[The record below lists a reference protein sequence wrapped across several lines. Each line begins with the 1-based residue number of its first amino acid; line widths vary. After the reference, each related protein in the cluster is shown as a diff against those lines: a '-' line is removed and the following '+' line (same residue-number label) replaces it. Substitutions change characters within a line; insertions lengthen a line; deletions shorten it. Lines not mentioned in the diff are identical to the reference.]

1 MWRKT
6 FLGLA
11 VVCALA
17 LAPGL
22 SGLAGASTG
31 YRISGPVV
39 HENLSIYFVHA
50 ESAGGPVPLTLAEAL
65 AKNSV
70 RVIETGS
77 VNQIDIENLGD
88 EEVFVQSGDIVKGG
102 KQDRVLSV
110 SLILPARSGRIPI
123 ASFCV
128 ERGRWTA
135 RGGEDVRNFSSSLA
149 AVPSRE
155 TKIAMRAPAP
165 SPVPLPGLP
174 HAGPAAQ
181 LDTGNRQQDVW
192 RSVASTQEK
201 LSGNL
206 GAPVASRIS
215 GSSLQLS
222 LENEK
227 LREAQEKYV
236 AALAPAGKRDKDIVG
251 YVFAINGKLNSAD
264 IYPSNGLFRK
274 MWPKLLAASA
284 TEAIGEKDA
293 KSDAPPSLEA
303 VTAFLDAAESGKA
316 SEKELPANISLRTR
330 DAPKAF
336 YFETVR
342 KEGAFVHRNYL
353 AK

>member
-1 MWRKT
+1 
-6 FLGLA
+6 
-11 VVCALA
+11 
-17 LAPGL
+17 
-22 SGLAGASTG
+22 
-31 YRISGPVV
+31 
-39 HENLSIYFVHA
+39 
-50 ESAGGPVPLTLAEAL
+50 
-65 AKNSV
+65 V

-77 VNQIDIENLGD
+77 VNQLDIENLGD

-110 SLILPARSGRIPI
+110 SLLLPARSGRIAI

-135 RGGEDVRNFSSSLA
+135 RGNEAVGNFSSSLA

-155 TKIAMRAPAP
+155 TKIAMRAPAVAP
-165 SPVPLPGLP
+165 QPGLP
-174 HAGPAAQ
+174 HAGPPP
-181 LDTGNRQQDVW
+181 LDTGNRQQEVW

-264 IYPSNGLFRK
+264 IYPSNGLFLK

-284 TEAIGEKDA
+284 TEAIGEHGA
-293 KSDAPPSLEA
+293 NSDVPPSRAA

-316 SEKELPANISLRTR
+316 SEKELPAHISLRTR
-330 DAPKAF
+330 EAPEAF

-342 KEGAFVHRNYL
+342 QEGAFVHRSYL